1 MENGK
6 EEKNYGDEKGRK
18 WKVVLKGKNGV
29 ISVKQRNEG
38 RRKEEE
44 EDKSKRRK
52 VRIENST
59 LRCAVY
65 SHA

>member
-52 VRIENST
+52 
-59 LRCAVY
+59 
-65 SHA
+65 